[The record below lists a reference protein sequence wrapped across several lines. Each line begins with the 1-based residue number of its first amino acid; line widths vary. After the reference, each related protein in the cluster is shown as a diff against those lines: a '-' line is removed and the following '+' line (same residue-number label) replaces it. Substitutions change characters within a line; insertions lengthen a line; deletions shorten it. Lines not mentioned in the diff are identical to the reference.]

1 MACPQGRV
9 LSTAVGEDS
18 SRAHPSTSCASSNS
32 PRWHWVF
39 LFKEKKSLMVLENS
53 EEDHQWAEYLW
64 NYWNIGRKS
73 TDCRIDKTGGKR
85 PITHREGCGSG
96 GGCSWRRQSQ
106 SRQAMLSHHSGGHLL
121 AWENVPPN
129 CWLKE
134 AISTVR
140 VSVCSY
146 NTRALMCTEKTVKTH
161 ACRCQQWPSSG

>member
-1 MACPQGRV
+1 
-9 LSTAVGEDS
+9 
-18 SRAHPSTSCASSNS
+18 
-32 PRWHWVF
+32 
-39 LFKEKKSLMVLENS
+39 MVLENS

-134 AISTVR
+134 AYSESECLLVQYTCAYVHWKDCQNTCLSMPTMTFQWVGCGWFSAFLCAPLCLPRFLHWVHVNIMVR
-140 VSVCSY
+140 
-146 NTRALMCTEKTVKTH
+146 E
-161 ACRCQQWPSSG
+161 Q